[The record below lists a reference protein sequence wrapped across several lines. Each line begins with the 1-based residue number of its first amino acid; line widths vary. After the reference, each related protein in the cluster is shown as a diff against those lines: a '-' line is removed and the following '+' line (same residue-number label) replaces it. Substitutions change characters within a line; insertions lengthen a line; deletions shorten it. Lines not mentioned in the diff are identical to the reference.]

1 MSDLNIDEM
10 AALALKMADIG
21 KDIPTGVKLHP
32 DDFAM
37 LVKQCTAPA
46 NPRSFY
52 DLPVY
57 VDKTVERG
65 HFRLMYRD
73 GREED
78 RP

>member
-1 MSDLNIDEM
+1 VLDIDEM
-10 AALALKMADIG
+10 VATALRLADIG

-46 NPRSFY
+46 NPSAF

-57 VDKTVERG
+57 VDPTVPRG
-65 HFRLMYRD
+65 TYKLMHRGD
-73 GREED
+73 S
-78 RP
+78 PP